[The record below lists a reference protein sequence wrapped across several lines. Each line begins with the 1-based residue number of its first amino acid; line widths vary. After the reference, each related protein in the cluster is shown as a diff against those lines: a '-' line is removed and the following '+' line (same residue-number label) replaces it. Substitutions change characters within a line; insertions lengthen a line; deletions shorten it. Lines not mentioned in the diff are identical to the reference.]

1 MKYEEKQ
8 FPLKDGSI
16 LTIRSAD
23 KNDAACMAEYVKI
36 TAGETPYLL
45 RNPDEINLTLKEE
58 EAFVQSNISDPGS
71 LLLISFVDGHH
82 AGNASF
88 SPVGNF
94 RRYQHRCDI
103 GIALYQK
110 DTGRGIGR
118 ILLTE
123 ILQKAV
129 EAGYEQA
136 ELCVAATN
144 TKAIHL
150 YESMGFQEY
159 GRLDHSMKYDD
170 GSYAADIF
178 MVKRLKGLD

>member
-16 LTIRSAD
+16 LTIRSAE
-23 KNDAACMAEYVKI
+23 KNDAACMTEYVKI

-45 RNPDEINLTLKEE
+45 RNSDEIHLSQEEE
-58 EAFVQSNISDPGS
+58 EAFVQKNVDDPNS

-88 SPVGNF
+88 SPVGPF
-94 RRYQHRCDI
+94 RRYQHRCEI

-123 ILQKAV
+123 LLQKTA
-129 EAGYEQA
+129 EAGFKQA
-136 ELCVAATN
+136 ELCVAAAN

-150 YESMGFQEY
+150 YESVGFQEY
-159 GRLDHSMKYDD
+159 GRLEHSMKYDD

-178 MVKRLKGLD
+178 MVKRLKGQD